1 MPIHAPTLPPRPLQG
16 EGLAPALVLARF
28 EVRRIL
34 RQRLG
39 RFFGFAFALV
49 LLVDLALVYFKPMA
63 GVAGQLLPQGAAF
76 QAGLLGKVLLF
87 LLWLQVAQVGG
98 GLVARDTLYRIR
110 PLMYAHP
117 VRHLDYLLGKG
128 LVAVGLPFLILLPFI
143 LLPWGVSLLM
153 AGAQGPVWPTAP
165 LHLIPAALVV
175 SFLMGILTL
184 GASSLASTPG
194 GGFAWALGGGAG
206 LRRPGNASLWAH
218 GESGLVRRE
227 PHGPGPGLAPDPL
240 WGLRGAGLDRHRP
253 GHLGAPEFLAWGGGP
268 SHPAEGGVGMITLD
282 RASLRYGGH
291 PGALPHEL
299 QPAHGR
305 GHYRAPGAQRGGEV
319 LPPSAPM
326 RPASPI
332 WRGGSGLRGG
342 ALSQSGCAGSY
353 WHGARRG
360 PFSCGAP
367 GGPMAEDDGKA
378 FGAGWD

>member
-194 GGFAWALGGGAG
+194 GGFAWALGGCWAAASWERFSLGSWGIRAG
-206 LRRPGNASLWAH
+206 TP
-218 GESGLVRRE
+218 
-227 PHGPGPGLAPDPL
+227 
-240 WGLRGAGLDRHRP
+240 
-253 GHLGAPEFLAWGGGP
+253 
-268 SHPAEGGVGMITLD
+268 
-282 RASLRYGGH
+282 
-291 PGALPHEL
+291 
-299 QPAHGR
+299 
-305 GHYRAPGAQRGGEV
+305 
-319 LPPSAPM
+319 
-326 RPASPI
+326 
-332 WRGGSGLRGG
+332 
-342 ALSQSGCAGSY
+342 
-353 WHGARRG
+353 
-360 PFSCGAP
+360 
-367 GGPMAEDDGKA
+367 
-378 FGAGWD
+378 